1 MFEGDAAPS
10 ADDIAEQMIPYIEAH
25 LQQGE
30 RLHQITR
37 HMFGLF
43 AGQTGARHWRRRL
56 SELGGQHGSNLA
68 DYRILL
74 DEMRVILEQQQ
85 ELEVG

>member
-1 MFEGDAAPS
+1 
-10 ADDIAEQMIPYIEAH
+10 
-25 LQQGE
+25 
-30 RLHQITR
+30 
-37 HMFGLF
+37 MFGLF

-56 SELGGQHGSNLA
+56 SELGGKHGSNLA

-74 DEMRVILEQQQ
+74 NEMRVILEQQQ